1 MKIGIK
7 LALVIFVVNLL
18 GVGSLTITS
27 LWITSNQVRTLAN
40 DDIDTTT
47 EVTANYIKDILE
59 VPLDGIRALSLV
71 MSNIDK
77 MENVSLQGRR
87 DFMNFL
93 LRNYIEACPNY
104 VGVWAVF
111 EPNALDGRDAAFVNT
126 AGTDTTGR
134 FISYW
139 NNVGGKMTVEALTNY
154 DNPGDAGAYYH
165 TTFRSGREAVVEPY
179 FYDTADGKKILITSV
194 TVPIKRN
201 GRVIGVAGID
211 LELTQIQE
219 LVSEIRPF
227 GTGISTVF
235 SNGGLIVAHH
245 DPSRLG
251 KKAQDTEVNMV
262 GDQLGVLLS
271 AIKNGTKFHASLFS
285 PDTKSDVRLVTQP
298 FIVGNGTTPWTAATI
313 VPESTVLAPV
323 YRLMRISIIVGVVIL
338 AITTIVI
345 LIMTNITVSVPLA
358 KVVETLKKG
367 EDGDMRA
374 RVEMDRKDEI
384 GSVSKAVNNFFGEM
398 QQVVKSIR
406 INADTLAGASEEL
419 SSVSRQ
425 LASGAE
431 ETVVQSNT
439 VASTTEQMAVNISTM
454 ASGAEEAS
462 VNAGEVASAA
472 EQMSVNMNTIA
483 SAIEEMSVS
492 IHQISENTIGVR
504 KVAAEATDKA
514 TTATDVM
521 HKLGSAAKEIGQVT
535 DVIKKIADKT
545 NLLALNATIE
555 AASAGEAGKGFAVV
569 AGEIKELANQSAQS
583 ADDIARRI
591 EGIQSGTNEA
601 VSVIDDVSDIIVK
614 INAAVE
620 AISGNVDQQN
630 RASKEISSNVA
641 QANTGASR
649 VASAIGEVAR
659 GSNDV
664 SRNASEASQGA
675 QNVSSNVVSMSQAA
689 HDSAHGATQVNQ
701 SAGDL
706 AKIAG
711 EMKEAV
717 GRFKV

>member
-7 LALVIFVVNLL
+7 LALVIFLVNLI
-18 GVGSLTITS
+18 GIGGLTITS
-27 LWITSNQVRTLAN
+27 LVITSSQVRTMAN
-40 DDIDTTT
+40 DSIDTTT
-47 EVTANYIKDILE
+47 DVTAKRVIAFLE
-59 VPLDGIRALSLV
+59 VPMDGIRALSLV

-77 MENVSLQGRR
+77 IENVSLQGRR

-93 LRNYIEACPNY
+93 LRNYIEECPDY
-104 VGVWAVF
+104 VGVWAAF

-126 AGTDTTGR
+126 AGTDSTGR

-139 NNVGGKMTVEALTNY
+139 NNAGGKVAVEALTDY

-165 TTFRSGREAVVEPY
+165 TTFKSGKDAIVEPY
-179 FYDTADGKKILITSV
+179 FYDTSGRQILITSV
-194 TVPIKRN
+194 TVPIKRG

-219 LVSEIRPF
+219 LASEVKPF
-227 GTGISTVF
+227 GTGFSAIF
-235 SNGGLIVAHH
+235 SNGGLIVAHP
-245 DPSRLG
+245 DSSRLG
-251 KKAQDTEVNMV
+251 KKAQDTEANMV
-262 GDQLGVLLS
+262 GKQLNALLG
-271 AIKNGTKFHASLFS
+271 AVKNGTSFHASLFS
-285 PDTKSDVRLVTQP
+285 PDTKSNVILATQP
-298 FIVGNGTTPWTAATI
+298 FTAGNNTTPWAAATI

-323 YRLMRISIIVGVVIL
+323 YRLMRISITLGLVIL
-338 AITTIVI
+338 AITTVVI
-345 LIMTNITVSVPLA
+345 LIMTNTTVSVPLA
-358 KVVETLKKG
+358 KVVEALKKG

-374 RVEMDRKDEI
+374 RVEMDRRDEI
-384 GSVSKAVNNFFGEM
+384 GSVSKAVDNFFGEM
-398 QQVVKSIR
+398 QKVVKSIR
-406 INADTLAGASEEL
+406 VNSDTLAGASEEL
-419 SSVSRQ
+419 SSVSKQ

-431 ETVVQSNT
+431 QTVVQSNT
-439 VASTTEQMAVNISTM
+439 VASTAEQMAVNISTM

-492 IHQISENTIGVR
+492 IHQISDNTVGVR
-504 KVAAEATDKA
+504 KVATEATDKA
-514 TTATDVM
+514 TTATGVM

-601 VSVIDDVSDIIVK
+601 VSVIDEVSEIIVK
-614 INAAVE
+614 INHAVE
-620 AISGNVDQQN
+620 AISDNVDQQN
-630 RASKEISSNVA
+630 RASNEISSNVA

-664 SRNASEASQGA
+664 SRNASEAARGA
-675 QNVSSNVVSMSQAA
+675 THVSSNVVTMSQAA
-689 HDSAHGATQVNQ
+689 HDSAQGAIQVNQ
-701 SAGDL
+701 SAADL

-717 GRFKV
+717 SRFKV